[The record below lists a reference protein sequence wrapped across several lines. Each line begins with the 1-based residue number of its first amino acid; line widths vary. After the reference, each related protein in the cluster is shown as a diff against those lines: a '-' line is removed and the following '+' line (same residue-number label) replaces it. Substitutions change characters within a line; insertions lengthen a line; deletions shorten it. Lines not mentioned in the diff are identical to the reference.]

1 MYKQNKHKGTT
12 IIQNESVE
20 GESLEMKIDRFVNNK
35 EPITEQGAEMI
46 FMERKEGINR
56 AYNIR
61 TDRFEVAIEAT
72 DAITKSINA
81 RRDEKYKMSD
91 EAESIQGT
99 KE

>member
-1 MYKQNKHKGTT
+1 MYKQNKHKNTT
-12 IIQNESVE
+12 IKTNESVE
-20 GESLEMKIDRFVNNK
+20 GESLEMKIDRFVNNR

-81 RRDEKYKMSD
+81 RREEKYKKLD
-91 EAESIQGT
+91 EAKPIQDT
-99 KE
+99 NE